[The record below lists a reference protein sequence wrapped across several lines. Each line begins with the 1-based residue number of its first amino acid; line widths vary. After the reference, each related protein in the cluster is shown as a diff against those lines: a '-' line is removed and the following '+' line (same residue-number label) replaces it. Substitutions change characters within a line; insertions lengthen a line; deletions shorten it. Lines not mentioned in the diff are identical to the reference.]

1 MATSL
6 PNTFW
11 DQLIDVQ
18 SISRQLSASQLMS
31 SVESLNKVL
40 GSVNFDAYSKVLKTY
55 DTLEELYRTPGYLD
69 TSYFTRQDVEDGSNG
84 EATERKKASSSST
97 STEELVTVSENTRAD
112 DINIANEQF
121 SQYLESQTN
130 SFICTLIWTDFEDGM
145 ENEIT
150 RQIGEYM
157 ERNRY
162 VTFCWL
168 NRIFNSNREKPTITS
183 GLLRTLAM
191 VVNPSDANIMLSMV
205 AAGIASVHSE
215 DQEAAI
221 MVIEKWRTK
230 ECLDAMLNTTYG
242 SDWVREYAMQVITEL
257 KEELGV

>member
-11 DQLIDVQ
+11 NQLIDIQ
-18 SISRQLSASQLMS
+18 SAQRQLSASQLMS
-31 SVESLNKVL
+31 SVESLNKALV
-40 GSVNFDAYSKVLKTY
+40 SINFDAYSKMLKTY
-55 DTLEELYRTPGYLD
+55 DTLAELYRTPGYLD
-69 TSYFTRQDVEDGSNG
+69 TSFFTRQDIEDGSNG
-84 EATERKKASSSST
+84 EVTEQKNVSNSST
-97 STEELVTVSENTRAD
+97 SIEESVTVSENTRVD
-112 DINIANEQF
+112 DINQVNEQF
-121 SQYLESQTN
+121 SLYLDSQTD
-130 SFICTLIWTDFEDGM
+130 SFISTLIWTDFEDGI

-150 RQIGEYM
+150 RQVIEYM
-157 ERNRY
+157 EQNRY

-205 AAGIASVHSE
+205 ATGVASVHSE

-242 SDWVREYAMQVITEL
+242 SDWVREYAMQVVAEL

>member
-6 PNTFW
+6 NTFW

-18 SISRQLSASQLMS
+18 SISHQLSASQLLS
-31 SVESLNKVL
+31 SVENINKVL

-69 TSYFTRQDVEDGSNG
+69 TSFFTRQDVEDCSND
-84 EATERKKASSSST
+84 EVAERKIASDSST
-97 STEELVTVSENTRAD
+97 STEEPVTVSENTRAD

-121 SQYLESQTN
+121 CQYLESQTDG
-130 SFICTLIWTDFEDGM
+130 FISTLIWTDFEDGM

-150 RQIGEYM
+150 RQVGEYM

-183 GLLRTLAM
+183 ALLRTLLLILVMLILCSLWWQLVWLVCILKTKRRLLWLLKSGVPKNVLTLCLILHM
-191 VVNPSDANIMLSMV
+191 VQI
-205 AAGIASVHSE
+205 G
-215 DQEAAI
+215 
-221 MVIEKWRTK
+221 
-230 ECLDAMLNTTYG
+230 
-242 SDWVREYAMQVITEL
+242 
-257 KEELGV
+257 